1 MLVQSYR
8 SRRHWQPRTRMDG
21 RYTDEVVGSVVDV
34 VVDGAGTVE
43 NFRRHRVL
51 SLVPFAG
58 NAARDSPP
66 RPAIHSAN

>member
-1 MLVQSYR
+1 
-8 SRRHWQPRTRMDG
+8 MDG

-34 VVDGAGTVE
+34 VVDTVE
-43 NFRRHRVL
+43 HFRRHRVL

-66 RPAIHSAN
+66 RPAMHTAN

>member
-1 MLVQSYR
+1 
-8 SRRHWQPRTRMDG
+8 MDG

-43 NFRRHRVL
+43 NFCRHRVL